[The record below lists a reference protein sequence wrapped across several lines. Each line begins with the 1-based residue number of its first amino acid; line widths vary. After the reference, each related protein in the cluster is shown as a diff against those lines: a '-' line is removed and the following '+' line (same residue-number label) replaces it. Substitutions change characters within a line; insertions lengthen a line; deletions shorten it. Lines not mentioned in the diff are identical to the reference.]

1 MAAPAIS
8 TSSSERNPVPASVD
22 PNTGLPIQFHPDT
35 PATGIEYRLT
45 AAATAQRS
53 WAATPIAR
61 RAESFVGLAAI
72 LIRER
77 DELAALATREM
88 GKPIAQ
94 AEAEVEKCARCCA
107 WLAENA
113 AAALAPERA
122 TTEARASYV
131 RFDPLG
137 LVLAIMPWNFP
148 FWQVIRAAVP
158 ALAAGNGVV
167 LKHASNVP
175 GCARALERVFA
186 DAWFPTGLFT
196 SLVIPGAAAEAL
208 VDDPRIAAVTLTG
221 SEPAGRA
228 VAARAGAA
236 LKKTV
241 LELGGSD
248 PFLVL
253 ADADLD
259 LVVREAVRARLQNN
273 GQSCIA
279 AKRFI
284 VEEPIADAFER
295 AFADAMSRVVVGDP
309 IDRATEVGPL
319 ARADLVDALERQVQ
333 ESVAAGATLA
343 TGGKRI
349 ARPGFFY
356 APTVLTQVSP
366 GMPAFDEETF
376 GPLATVTRARDAEHA
391 LALANQSGFGLG
403 ASVWTGDPQ
412 RGETLAARIEA
423 GAVFVNGMVRSDPR
437 LPFGGVKRSGYG
449 RELSAFGIREFT
461 NLKTVWVE
469 SV

>member
-1 MAAPAIS
+1 M
-8 TSSSERNPVPASVD
+8 PASVD
-22 PNTGLPIQFHPDT
+22 PATGLAIQTYPETSAAEVDR
-35 PATGIEYRLT
+35 RLT
-45 AAATAQRS
+45 AAAAAQSS
-53 WAATPIAR
+53 WGRLPVER
-61 RAESFVGLAAI
+61 RLEPFLRLAAI
-72 LIRER
+72 LIRDR
-77 DELAALATREM
+77 DALAALAVHEM

-94 AEAEVEKCARCCA
+94 AESEIEKCARCCA
-107 WLAENA
+107 WMAEHAGTILNPQPVA
-113 AAALAPERA
+113 
-122 TTEARASYV
+122 TEAHASYV

-137 LVLAIMPWNFP
+137 IVLAVMPWNFP

-175 GCARALERVFA
+175 GAALALERAFA
-186 DAWFPTGLFT
+186 DAGFPAGLFAT
-196 SLVIPGAAAEAL
+196 LLIPGATAEAL
-208 VDDPRIAAVTLTG
+208 IDDPRIAAVTLTG

-228 VAARAGAA
+228 IAARAGAA
-236 LKKTV
+236 LKKAV

-259 LVVREAVRARLQNN
+259 HAVREAVRARLQNN

-284 VEEPIADAFER
+284 VEQPIADAFEH

-309 IDRATEVGPL
+309 IDRTTEVGPL
-319 ARADLVDALERQVQ
+319 ARADLVDALDRQVQ
-333 ESVAAGATLA
+333 ESVAAGAALA

-366 GMPAFDEETF
+366 GMAAFDEETF
-376 GPLATVTRARDAEHA
+376 GPLATVTRAHDAEHA

-403 ASVWTGDPQ
+403 ASVWTGNPQ
-412 RGETLAARIEA
+412 RGEALAARIEA
-423 GAVFVNGMVRSDPR
+423 GSVFVNGMVRSDPR

-449 RELSAFGIREFT
+449 RELSAFGIREFV
-461 NLKTVWVE
+461 NVKTVWVE
-469 SV
+469 ATTPVAGPGPGVE

>member
-1 MAAPAIS
+1 MPVS
-8 TSSSERNPVPASVD
+8 TD
-22 PNTGLPIQFHPDT
+22 
-35 PATGIEYRLT
+35 PATGLTIETYPETSAAEVDRRLT
-45 AAATAQRS
+45 AAAEAQRP
-53 WAATPIAR
+53 WGR
-61 RAESFVGLAAI
+61 RTVEQRLEPFLKLAVI
-72 LIRER
+72 LLR
-77 DELAALATREM
+77 DRDSLAALATKEM

-94 AEAEVEKCARCCA
+94 AESEVEKCARCCV
-107 WLAENA
+107 WVAEHA
-113 AAALAPERA
+113 PVALAHRHA
-122 TTEARASYV
+122 TTEARTSYV

-175 GCARALERVFA
+175 GCALALDRAFA
-186 DAWFPTGLFT
+186 EAGFPPGLFT
-196 SLVIPGAAAEAL
+196 TLLINGPAAEAL
-208 VDDPRIAAVTLTG
+208 VDDPRIAGVTLTG

-248 PFLVL
+248 PFVVL
-253 ADADLD
+253 ADAD
-259 LVVREAVRARLQNN
+259 VSRAISEAVRARLQNN

-284 VEEPIADAFER
+284 VEESIADAFER
-295 AFADAMSRVVVGDP
+295 GFAEAMGRAVVGDP
-309 IDRATEVGPL
+309 LDRATEVGPL
-319 ARADLVDALERQVQ
+319 ARADLVDALDRQVR
-333 ESVAAGATLA
+333 ESVKAGAVVA
-343 TGGKRI
+343 TGGTRI
-349 ARPGFFY
+349 DRPGFFH
-356 APTVLTQVSP
+356 APTVLTRVSP

-376 GPLATVTRARDAEHA
+376 GPLATVTRARDAGHA

-403 ASVWTGDPQ
+403 ASLWTGDPA
-412 RGETLAARIEA
+412 RAEALAAAVDA
-423 GAVFVNGMVRSDPR
+423 GSVFVNGMVRSDPR

-449 RELSAFGIREFT
+449 RELSVFGIREFA
-461 NLKTVWVE
+461 NIKTVWVE
-469 SV
+469 DLTRST